1 MPITKN
7 QRVLIAISHLAAGAN
22 DYLYNFIETT
32 GRGSMENVL
41 GDDYDGIVK
50 LYGANATLD
59 RLVNAIQAQGARA
72 AIKRIDLIV
81 MLHGSPG
88 RLVFRD
94 GIHTSIEV
102 RNRIRALNLGAKLRW
117 VYSTA
122 CYGNSHSA
130 HFIAAG
136 FNSAIGSRKVNAN
149 AAVEFIPLLTLWQY
163 NNKLSDCLAATVPFT
178 AAADALARAYGQATN
193 KPWKNDV
200 DSRKVLRGNPNIRI
214 SS

>member
-1 MPITKN
+1 MAITRN
-7 QRVLIAISHLAAGAN
+7 ERVLIAISHIASGSN
-22 DYLYNFIETT
+22 DYLYNFIETS
-32 GRGSMENVL
+32 GRTTMETVL
-41 GDDYDGIVK
+41 GDDYERIVR

-59 RLVNAIQAQGARA
+59 RLVNAIQAQGART

-94 GIHTSIEV
+94 GTHTSMEV
-102 RNRIRALNLGAKLRW
+102 RDRIRALNLGAKLRW

-149 AAVEFIPLLTLWQY
+149 AAVEFIPLLSLWQFGT
-163 NNKLSDCLAATVPFT
+163 KLSDCLAPTVPPT
-178 AAADALARAYGQATN
+178 AAADALARGFGQLTN

-200 DSRKVLRGNPNIRI
+200 DSRKVLRGNRNLRI
-214 SS
+214 ST